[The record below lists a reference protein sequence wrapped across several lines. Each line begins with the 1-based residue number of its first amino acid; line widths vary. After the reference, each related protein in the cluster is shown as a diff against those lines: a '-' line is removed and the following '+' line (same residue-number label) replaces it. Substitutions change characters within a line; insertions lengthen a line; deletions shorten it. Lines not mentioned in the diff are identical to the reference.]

1 MVAAGATATTF
12 SEILHASATD
22 LRERLGKRKPSAQP
36 RKRLGNAATRLGLT
50 KARLVCALAFNR
62 EAHALGAELLALGY
76 ASHDDLAQHRNH
88 VFVTDVYAEISLDDV
103 LAIYSHA
110 KDDSD
115 TLSILQYLM
124 LRRLSQIEAAIDAQV
139 QVWVIERYKR
149 EVRHIYLNGI
159 AQAAFAEGRLE
170 QGHPGFRALANELK
184 LVIDSKLLSGG
195 EICAR
200 KSLLASE
207 KQRLIERGLAPAA
220 GSNTP

>member
-1 MVAAGATATTF
+1 MATAATF
-12 SEILHASATD
+12 SEILRASAAD
-22 LRERLGKRKPSAQP
+22 LRERLGKRKPSAQV
-36 RKRLGNAATRLGLT
+36 RKRLGNAAARLGLT
-50 KARLVCALAFNR
+50 KAQLVCALGFNR
-62 EAHALGAELLALGY
+62 EALGVELLALGY
-76 ASHDDLAQHRNH
+76 AFHDDLAQHRNH
-88 VFVTDVYAEISLDDV
+88 VFVTDVYAEIPLDDV

-110 KDDSD
+110 KEDSD

-124 LRRLSQIEAAIDAQV
+124 LKRLSQIEAAIDAQV

-159 AQAAFAEGRLE
+159 AQTAFVEGRLE

-184 LVIDSKLLSGG
+184 LVIDSKLLSGDK
-195 EICAR
+195 ICAHE
-200 KSLLASE
+200 SLLASE

>member
-1 MVAAGATATTF
+1 MATATTF
-12 SEILHASATD
+12 SEILHASAAD
-22 LRERLGKRKPSAQP
+22 LRERLGKRKPSAQA
-36 RKRLGNAATRLGLT
+36 RKRLGNAAARLGLT
-50 KARLVCALAFNR
+50 KAQLVCALGFNR
-62 EAHALGAELLALGY
+62 EALGAELLALGY

-88 VFVTDVYAEISLDDV
+88 VFVTDVYAEILLDDV

-159 AQAAFAEGRLE
+159 AQAAFVEGRLE
-170 QGHPGFRALANELK
+170 QGYPGFRALANELK

-195 EICAR
+195 AICSR
-200 KSLLASE
+200 ESLLASE
-207 KQRLIERGLAPAA
+207 KHRLIERGLAPAA

>member
-1 MVAAGATATTF
+1 MATATTF
-12 SEILHASATD
+12 SEILHASAAD
-22 LRERLGKRKPSAQP
+22 LRERLGKRKPSAQA
-36 RKRLGNAATRLGLT
+36 RKRLGNAAARLGLT
-50 KARLVCALAFNR
+50 KAQLVCALGFNR
-62 EAHALGAELLALGY
+62 EGLGAELLALGY

-88 VFVTDVYAEISLDDV
+88 VFVTDVYAEIPLDDV

-115 TLSILQYLM
+115 ILSILQYLM

-159 AQAAFAEGRLE
+159 AQAAFVEGRLE

-195 EICAR
+195 EICSR
-200 KSLLASE
+200 ESLLVSE

-220 GSNTP
+220 GSDTP